1 LCKRANVLSK
11 RAGDERTG
19 HPSDRGWS
27 QTADLLA
34 ALGQLGLDRDELCR
48 AAGVDR
54 QALDKPDSRI
64 PTAQFVAM
72 LTEAERRRGD
82 PFIGMHAGERCEP
95 RGPVAYLL
103 MSHGHLA
110 DGLQSLAR
118 VAVTA
123 VARIQIDLDI
133 GRDTASVVIHPCD
146 RTFESS
152 PHAVEYLSMALLRML
167 RRAYPDLDVREVDF
181 RHVRVSGVEEASR
194 AFGAPVRFA
203 AADNRQMFPVR
214 ELASPSRLGNR
225 WVAEQLTKL
234 ATALAAEVTP
244 FASLQERVAQA
255 ARAPLAAG
263 VRPERAV
270 VARRL
275 VMSERSMQR
284 GMEAERT
291 TFRAVRES
299 VLRELGKLCT
309 GGRAEADGWLSHEE
323 DFDDPG
329 VCRPVAACEVRG
341 TGPTLHPGLTGR
353 TSPAAAATGGGPGRG
368 SPARRG

>member
-1 LCKRANVLSK
+1 MVIPNFITIHLLSDRCGSGDSGNGAAPRTIVCIGWGVGRAVRADSPRCRARALLGGTCLQRRAVTPRCALPNVPTCCLNEP
-11 RAGDERTG
+11 ADERTG
-19 HPSDRGWS
+19 HPRATVGAL

-54 QALDKPDSRI
+54 QALDRPDSRI
-64 PTAQFVAM
+64 PTAQFVAI
-72 LTEAERRRGD
+72 LTEAERLCRD

-123 VARIQIDLDI
+123 VDRIQIDLDI
-133 GRDTASVVIHPCD
+133 GLDTASVVIHPCD

-152 PHAVEYLSMALLRML
+152 PHAVEYLSMAILRML
-167 RRAYPDLDVREVDF
+167 RRAYPDLDLREVDF

-203 AADNRQMFPVR
+203 AADNRLMFPVR
-214 ELASPSRLGNR
+214 ELDKPSRLGNR
-225 WVAEQLTKL
+225 LVADQLTKL

-255 ARAPLAAG
+255 ARALWQRVC
-263 VRPERAV
+263 VRTCPSWRDAW
-270 VARRL
+270 R
-275 VMSERSMQR
+275 
-284 GMEAERT
+284 
-291 TFRAVRES
+291 
-299 VLRELGKLCT
+299 
-309 GGRAEADGWLSHEE
+309 
-323 DFDDPG
+323 
-329 VCRPVAACEVRG
+329 
-341 TGPTLHPGLTGR
+341 
-353 TSPAAAATGGGPGRG
+353 
-368 SPARRG
+368 